1 MTYALI
7 LGLKYSKDDLMN
19 IMTTSKN
26 NSYGKNEEI
35 DDFDEDLKEKEKKD
49 FFDNGEFTL
58 RRHCGRS
65 IESLANIFHD
75 EIFF

>member
-1 MTYALI
+1 MN
-7 LGLKYSKDDLMN
+7 LMSN
-19 IMTTSKN
+19 SKN
-26 NSYGKNEEI
+26 YNNYQKNEEE
-35 DDFDEDLKEKEKKD
+35 DFENGEKEEEKKD